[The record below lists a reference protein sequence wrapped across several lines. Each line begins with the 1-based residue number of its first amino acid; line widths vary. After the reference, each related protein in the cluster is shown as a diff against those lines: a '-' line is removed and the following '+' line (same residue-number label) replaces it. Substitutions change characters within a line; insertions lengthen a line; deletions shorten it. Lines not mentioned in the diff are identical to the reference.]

1 MSKYIFAMALFIVG
15 LVGGV
20 GFGYY
25 LTPQYQETMYTK
37 SMDLGTADRLVD
49 LRYVNAMIAHHR
61 GAILLAEQVAQSSRQ
76 DIRSL
81 ATAIQ
86 ADEPKLI
93 AELYAWKKAWYS
105 DTRGVRDP
113 ARIQLGSMDEKQDL
127 RFLNTLIAHHEAGIA
142 MTREIRAK
150 SSRTEVLNNADAVE
164 QFLQTTL
171 VTLKDWRQ
179 TWYSVN

>member
-1 MSKYIFAMALFIVG
+1 
-15 LVGGV
+15 
-20 GFGYY
+20 
-25 LTPQYQETMYTK
+25 
-37 SMDLGTADRLVD
+37 
-49 LRYVNAMIAHHR
+49 
-61 GAILLAEQVAQSSRQ
+61 LLAEQVAQSPRQ
-76 DIRSL
+76 EIRSL

-93 AELYAWKKAWYS
+93 AELYAWKQAWYS

-113 ARIQLGSMDEKQDL
+113 ARIQLGAADEKQDL
-127 RFLNTLIAHHEAGIA
+127 RFLNALIAHHEAGIA
-142 MTREIRAK
+142 MTREIRTK

-171 VTLKDWRQ
+171 VTLKGWRQ